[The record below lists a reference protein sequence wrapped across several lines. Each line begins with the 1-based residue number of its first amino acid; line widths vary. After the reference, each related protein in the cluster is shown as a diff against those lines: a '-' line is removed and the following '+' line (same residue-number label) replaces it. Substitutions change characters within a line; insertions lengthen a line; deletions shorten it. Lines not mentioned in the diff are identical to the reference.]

1 MNKTVYLLLR
11 LAIATSMFGHG
22 LVRLPKLVAFSK
34 WMVGSFTKSILPDA
48 LVAPFSYILPFA
60 EFTIGLLLLIGL
72 FTKQAAV
79 AGALV
84 MIVLI
89 FGSTTIENWDM
100 IPVQLIHVAFFAV
113 LIQFVQYNSYALD
126 GVRRK

>member
-1 MNKTVYLLLR
+1 MNKTAYLLAR
-11 LAIATSMFGHG
+11 LAIGTSMFGHG
-22 LVRLPKLVAFSK
+22 LVRLPKLAVFSK
-34 WMVGSFTKSILPDA
+34 WMVGSFAKSILPDA
-48 LVAPFSYILPFA
+48 LVVPFSYILPFA
-60 EFTIGLLLLIGL
+60 EFSIGFLLLIGL

-126 GVRRK
+126 GVTKK

>member
-1 MNKTVYLLLR
+1 MNKTAYLLAR
-11 LAIATSMFGHG
+11 LAIGASMFGHG
-22 LVRLPKLVAFSK
+22 LVRLPKLAAFSK